1 MESGRR
7 KTGDL
12 REETFSSWK
21 FINFQAIAFVL
32 LIWTDKKLTFI
43 VCLSVFFF
51 PVHGNYST
59 WSRWGT
65 CSASCGPGVRKRTR
79 ACNNPAPEYGG
90 LTCKE
95 KDLGP
100 NVESSKCDLGDC
112 PGKSMHIAILGYRCR
127 QYWKHAFK
135 CNVHSS
141 WLNIVLL
148 SRSFLCCF
156 ETFFSLTALSWNV
169 NYQCRL
175 FACVFLGEPN
185 HIWNFNSCAFFSL
198 SLQWMVFGVLG
209 LCGQRVQ
216 PVAAQVL
223 ERENDRA
230 TARLPNMEANL
241 VVEQRG
247 KLETAVIDHA
257 QVTIKVLLFLAC
269 LLYTSPSPRDA

>member
-1 MESGRR
+1 MWRFRCSSFLNSLLYLYALYALLYGLLFHFKLMENGRKKAGVLR
-7 KTGDL
+7 K
-12 REETFSSWK
+12 ETFSSW
-21 FINFQAIAFVL
+21 NFTNLQGFAFVL
-32 LIWTDKKLTFI
+32 LIWTDRKLTFV

-112 PGKSMHIAILGYRCR
+112 PGKSKPLAILEYRCR
-127 QYWKHAFK
+127 HYWKHAFK
-135 CNVHSS
+135 WNVHSS
-141 WLNIVLL
+141 WFNIVLL

-185 HIWNFNSCAFFSL
+185 DIWNFNGCAFFSYL
-198 SLQWMVFGVLG
+198 CSEWCLGSLVF
-209 LCGQRVQ
+209 
-216 PVAAQVL
+216 
-223 ERENDRA
+223 
-230 TARLPNMEANL
+230 
-241 VVEQRG
+241 VVSVYSQLR
-247 KLETAVIDHA
+247 
-257 QVTIKVLLFLAC
+257 
-269 LLYTSPSPRDA
+269 PRY